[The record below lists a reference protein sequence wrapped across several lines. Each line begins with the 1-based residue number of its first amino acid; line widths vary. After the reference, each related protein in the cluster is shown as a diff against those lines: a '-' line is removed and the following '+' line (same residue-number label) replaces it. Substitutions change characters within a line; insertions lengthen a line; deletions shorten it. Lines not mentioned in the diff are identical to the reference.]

1 MELAS
6 YVKND
11 RRYRIKSK
19 YNSGPYTLAML
30 HVIDDE
36 GKSYEINEYNGQYR
50 IMDRKNGKSVNST
63 VPKAIIN
70 MLLSK

>member
-11 RRYRIKSK
+11 RRYRITSRYTK
-19 YNSGPYTLAML
+19 GPYRLSDL
-30 HVIDDE
+30 RVIDDE
-36 GKSYEINEYNGQYR
+36 GRSYDINDNNGQYR

-63 VPKAIIN
+63 VPKALIT
-70 MLLSK
+70 MLLGK